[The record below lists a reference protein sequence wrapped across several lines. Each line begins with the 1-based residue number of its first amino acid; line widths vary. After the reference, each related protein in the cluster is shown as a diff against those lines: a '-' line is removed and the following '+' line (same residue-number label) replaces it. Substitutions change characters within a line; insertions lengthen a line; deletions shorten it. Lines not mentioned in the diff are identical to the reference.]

1 MSGTKPTA
9 DTSLKGKGRRRSQRI
24 YLLIPLEVSWATIE
38 NAQIKERAETEEV
51 NAHGALLWVKN
62 PPPAGTTVKLTHG
75 HTGNSTIARVVA
87 ERNLRPTGYRQVSV
101 ELAVPSYA
109 FWGVNF
115 PPARPTGTSTG

>member
-9 DTSLKGKGRRRSQRI
+9 DTSPKGKGRRRSQRI
-24 YLLIPLEVSWATIE
+24 YLLIPLEVTWTTME
-38 NAQIKERAETEEV
+38 NAQIKEPAETEEV

-62 PPPAGTTVKLTHG
+62 PPPAGTRVKLTHG

-101 ELAVPSYA
+101 ELAAPSYT

-115 PPARPTGTSTG
+115 PPAPGTPPD

>member
-9 DTSLKGKGRRRSQRI
+9 DTSPKGKGRRRSQRI
-24 YLLIPLEVSWATIE
+24 YLLIPLEVSWTTLE
-38 NAQIKERAETEEV
+38 NVQIKERAETEEV
-51 NAHGALLWVKN
+51 NAHGALLWVKT
-62 PPPAGTTVKLTHG
+62 PLPAGTTVKLTHG

-109 FWGVNF
+109 FWDVNF
-115 PPARPTGTSTG
+115 PPAPSTPPD

>member
-1 MSGTKPTA
+1 MSGTQPTA
-9 DTSLKGKGRRRSQRI
+9 DTSPKGKERRRSQRV
-24 YLLIPLEVSWATIE
+24 YLLIPLEVTWTTIE
-38 NAQIKERAETEEV
+38 NAQIKEPAETEEV

-115 PPARPTGTSTG
+115 PPAPSTPPA

>member
-9 DTSLKGKGRRRSQRI
+9 DTSPKGKGRRRSQRI
-24 YLLIPLEVSWATIE
+24 YLLIPLEVTWTTME
-38 NAQIKERAETEEV
+38 NAQIKERAETEED

-62 PPPAGTTVKLTHG
+62 SPPAGTTVKLTHG

-101 ELAVPSYA
+101 ELTVPSYA

-115 PPARPTGTSTG
+115 PPARSTPPD

>member
-9 DTSLKGKGRRRSQRI
+9 DTFPKGKGRRRSQRI
-24 YLLIPLEVSWATIE
+24 YLLIPLEVTWITKE

-62 PPPAGTTVKLTHG
+62 PPPAGTAVKLTHG

-87 ERNLRPTGYRQVSV
+87 ERNLRPTGHRQVSV

-115 PPARPTGTSTG
+115 PPAPSSPLD